1 VVALRA
7 GEIES
12 FLARPDP
19 RRPVVLIYGPD
30 AGLVSE
36 RATALLAATSG
47 DNSDPF
53 AVVPLE
59 GDAIASDPGLLQD
72 EARTFGLFGGRRI
85 VRVRAGSRN
94 FAPALE
100 AVLNDPPNALVLIEA
115 GELRPTSPLRSLCEK
130 SPAAAVIPCYAD
142 SERDLLRLVER
153 ALKEAGLTIETDARE
168 ELMGLLGADRLASR
182 AELDKLAL
190 YAQGEGRIGLD
201 DVRAI
206 IADASALVLDDAVD
220 AAAAGERE
228 AALTALRKARAAGVS
243 ATVVL
248 GAAIRH
254 VVNLHRLRLSLD
266 RGGRPGEIIDNARP
280 KIFFRRKPAFER
292 ALARFDTASLEGT
305 IVSLSLANLEARRNF
320 VLADAIAERA
330 LLNLARGARPR
341 TSMPSA

>member
-7 GEIES
+7 GEIDS

-36 RATALLAATSG
+36 RITALLAAAAG

-53 AVVPLE
+53 AIVPLE

-85 VRVRAGSRN
+85 VRVHAGGRN

-100 AVLNDPPNALVLIEA
+100 ALLADPPQALVLIEA

-142 SERDLLRLVER
+142 NERDVMRLIER
-153 ALKEAGLTIETDARE
+153 VLKDAGLTIEPDARD
-168 ELMGLLGADRLASR
+168 ELIGLLGADRLASR

-190 YAQGEGRIGLD
+190 YAQGEGRIRLD
-201 DVRAI
+201 DVQAI
-206 IADASALVLDDAVD
+206 IADASALVLDDAID

-228 AALTALRKARAAGVS
+228 AALVALRKARAAGVS
-243 ATVVL
+243 ATAIL
-248 GAAIRH
+248 SAAIRH
-254 VVNLHRLRLSLD
+254 VVNLHRLRLSVD
-266 RGGRPGEIIDNARP
+266 RGGRPSDIIENARP

-292 ALARFDTASLEGT
+292 ALARLDAAALEGT
-305 IVSLSLANLEARRNF
+305 IVALSLANLEARRNF
-320 VLADAIAERA
+320 TLADAIVERA
-330 LLNLARGARPR
+330 LLNLARGARTR
-341 TSMPSA
+341 NSVSSA